1 MAVTQYGTGPYK
13 PTTSSTANNQNQYA
27 NVTQQAN
34 TTPSTAPV
42 YTPNYNQQQNPYT
55 SAWGTPPAPTAQQ
68 QTGPYNPNSPPGPG
82 APKVDPT
89 QTGPYNPNPSQTPP
103 APQSPWSP
111 PPQTSPY
118 TPTQR
123 PGPWTPQVPATPEYT
138 PYTPYT
144 TQQWGNPND
153 AAGGAWDPADFNTQA
168 LRDQYTA
175 YMQAS
180 LPYWQFQQ
188 NASQYA
194 NDSNMQMYQ
203 NQQAFLE
210 QQRMNQYNMGL
221 TGRQPEMAEWQQ
233 QEAANQWGAQFGWQQ
248 QNDLFSQGLANQQMG
263 LDTQRLTGDQWY
275 QQQQVQL
282 AGQQQAIEQAYNE
295 GRLSNEQRAL
305 ALNELTQRESQAYQY
320 YQLAQQQAWNR
331 EQMAGELGWNREEL
345 AALQQDRQRQDE
357 LARWQQMQQMQMQ
370 QADIEA
376 QRNNAILSATGRAA
390 GMAPNVSWMRRF

>member
-1 MAVTQYGTGPYK
+1 
-13 PTTSSTANNQNQYA
+13 
-27 NVTQQAN
+27 
-34 TTPSTAPV
+34 
-42 YTPNYNQQQNPYT
+42 
-55 SAWGTPPAPTAQQ
+55 
-68 QTGPYNPNSPPGPG
+68 
-82 APKVDPT
+82 
-89 QTGPYNPNPSQTPP
+89 
-103 APQSPWSP
+103 
-111 PPQTSPY
+111 
-118 TPTQR
+118 
-123 PGPWTPQVPATPEYT
+123 
-138 PYTPYT
+138 
-144 TQQWGNPND
+144 
-153 AAGGAWDPADFNTQA
+153 
-168 LRDQYTA
+168 
-175 YMQAS
+175 
-180 LPYWQFQQ
+180 
-188 NASQYA
+188 
-194 NDSNMQMYQ
+194 
-203 NQQAFLE
+203 
-210 QQRMNQYNMGL
+210 
-221 TGRQPEMAEWQQ
+221 
-233 QEAANQWGAQFGWQQ
+233 
-248 QNDLFSQGLANQQMG
+248 MG